1 MTVRVFS
8 STFSEGEVY
17 SFGNQSRGRLGR
29 PEEDPT
35 EPGKVPFM
43 GEDPFVVVS
52 LSCSHGN
59 TLLATRRMKLL
70 TPVFK
75 HFLNKFIF
83 SKLTKLNRKIQIKVV
98 MVTFVAYSYA
108 ATKWRE
114 HLTMTRI
121 LR

>member
-1 MTVRVFS
+1 M
-8 STFSEGEVY
+8 Y

-83 SKLTKLNRKIQIKVV
+83 SKLTKLNHKIQIKVV

-114 HLTMTRI
+114 HLTMTRN

>member
-1 MTVRVFS
+1 M
-8 STFSEGEVY
+8 Y

-70 TPVFK
+70 TPVLILSNMSCFK